1 MGGRPAV
8 SQPPQ
13 WYDLLTGSA
22 EYGGRLQ
29 GKIEEGPQNMPKCT
43 RLELSPA
50 FILPM
55 CFESIIT
62 VQPTTEG
69 FCLSSGLNQRSKN
82 LRLAAIRVPRFRHV
96 VLVCYSPVV
105 RSAHGG
111 DVGRSGAAWIPSGRL
126 DGLP

>member
-1 MGGRPAV
+1 MGSRPAV

-29 GKIEEGPQNMPKCT
+29 GKIGEGPQNMPKCT

-62 VQPTTEG
+62 FQPTTDA
-69 FCLSSGLNQRSKN
+69 FCVSSGPKQRSKTF
-82 LRLAAIRVPRFRHV
+82 RSPAIMVASFRHV
-96 VLVCYSPVV
+96 VLCC
-105 RSAHGG
+105 
-111 DVGRSGAAWIPSGRL
+111 
-126 DGLP
+126 